1 VFDDGSF
8 ERASFSEDAW
18 TFGAV
23 VAGVRRVVL
32 RLRSAIASTVA
43 LTSRIWL

>member
-1 VFDDGSF
+1 MFDEGSF
-8 ERASFSEDAW
+8 EQAAFSTDSW

-32 RLRSAIASTVA
+32 RLRSGIASTVA
-43 LTSRIWL
+43 LTSRIWK